1 MYDSRKM
8 LISHIELTFAFIDGE
23 IDKINKEINTKM
35 RSINTIEV
43 YEKRIMLLLNLSQL
57 EIVYTS
63 GNLILWL

>member
-1 MYDSRKM
+1 M